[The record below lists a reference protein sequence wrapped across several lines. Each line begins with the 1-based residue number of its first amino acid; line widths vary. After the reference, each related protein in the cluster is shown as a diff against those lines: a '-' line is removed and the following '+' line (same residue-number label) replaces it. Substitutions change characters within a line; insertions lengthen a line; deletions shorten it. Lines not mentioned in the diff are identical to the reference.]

1 MHCPYLY
8 ACSTLFLE
16 NTELGSCCRL
26 RTSHSKFRPLG
37 VLGKKWKRLLKR
49 PPAYRLVDESG
60 IGEFLDFALIAFQ
73 KPRERALIF
82 HRFASVLYLVLGK
95 TELVLRCPL
104 RTSHSKFRPLPVFG
118 KRWRGLL
125 KRPRCIALWVSRESA
140 RSSTLHLLHFQSLAR
155 TKNIT
160 CNSTLS
166 IFQQQKKI
174 NVELQVMF
182 LV

>member
-1 MHCPYLY
+1 MLSIKDLTFQVPP
-8 ACSTLFLE
+8 AR
-16 NTELGSCCRL
+16 G
-26 RTSHSKFRPLG
+26 PWD
-37 VLGKKWKRLLKR
+37 LGKKWKRLLKR